1 MLLHPLRTVQVL
13 QGFLVPHGG
22 QHRARQNAWAGM
34 SRDAAL
40 GRDRREAERALL
52 AAGQALGSARA
63 AR

>member
-1 MLLHPLRTVQVL
+1 MLLPLRTLHVL
-13 QGFLVPHGG
+13 QSFLLPHGG

-40 GRDRREAERALL
+40 MRDRREAERVL
-52 AAGQALGSARA
+52 ATLRHELGGTRA

>member
-1 MLLHPLRTVQVL
+1 MALHPLRTLQVL
-13 QGFLVPHGG
+13 QSFLLPHGG

-40 GRDRREAERALL
+40 VRDRREAERAL
-52 AAGQALGSARA
+52 ASAHHGAGGARA